1 MPDEHVS
8 NQGEHR
14 VVLDMQPDFM
24 CRFLPDS
31 TLTFVN
37 DAYCRFWK
45 KSREQLIGTKFIELI
60 PEASRASVLA
70 RIQRLHSGVDWHEHP
85 VTLPDG
91 SIGWHLW
98 MNLAILDANG
108 TLVEFQGVGHDVT
121 ERHTAED
128 ALRRAE
134 ARNTAILKAIPDLM
148 FVLLRDGTYIDYHA
162 RDVKLLLVPPT
173 SFIGRKVRDVLP
185 LPLGDIMMDAIERA
199 FGSADPVVVEYELPI
214 DDARFYEA
222 RIVQKGPDRVLAI
235 VRDVTE
241 GKRASELNRQ
251 LAGRLIA
258 RQDIERQRI
267 ARELHDDVSQRLAL
281 LNFEIAQIAAQ
292 THGQHV
298 RAQLDTLS
306 AHVGEIAT
314 DVHNLA
320 YELHPSRLQ
329 AIGLV
334 ASVQSLCRDAL
345 KGDVHVA
352 FTHDAIPSSVDA
364 DVSLCVYRIIQE
376 ALHNVLRHSHSRDAQ
391 VRLAYDGG
399 GIVLQIADSGSGF
412 DPKHIVGARLGLRS
426 MEERVAAL
434 NGQFAVHGDP
444 GEGTRIDVRIPIA

>member
-1 MPDEHVS
+1 VTRAD
-8 NQGEHR
+8 
-14 VVLDMQPDFM
+14 
-24 CRFLPDS
+24 
-31 TLTFVN
+31 
-37 DAYCRFWK
+37 
-45 KSREQLIGTKFIELI
+45 GT
-60 PEASRASVLA
+60 V
-70 RIQRLHSGVDWHEHP
+70 
-85 VTLPDG
+85 
-91 SIGWHLW
+91 GWHLW

-108 TLVEFQGVGHDVT
+108 NLVEFQGVGHDVT
-121 ERHTAED
+121 ERHISEE

-134 ARNTAILKAIPDLM
+134 SRSSAILRAIPDLM
-148 FVLLRDGTYIDYHA
+148 FVVLRDGTYIDYHA
-162 RDVKLLLVPPT
+162 RDVNLLFVPPT
-173 SFIGRKVRDVLP
+173 AFIGRKVREVLP
-185 LPLGDIMMDAIERA
+185 PALAELMMDAIERA
-199 FGSADPVVVEYELPI
+199 FASADPVVVDYELPS
-214 DDARFYEA
+214 DEPRFYEA
-222 RIVQKGPDRVLAI
+222 RIVQKSADRVLAI

-241 GKRASELNRQ
+241 AKRASELNRR

-258 RQDIERQRI
+258 RQDVERQRI
-267 ARELHDDVSQRLAL
+267 ARELHDDVNQRLAL

-292 THGQHV
+292 TDAQHV
-298 RAQLDTLS
+298 RAQLDTLA

-376 ALHNVLRHSHSRDAQ
+376 ALHNVLRHSHARDAQ
-391 VRLAYDGG
+391 VRLTYDGG
-399 GIVLQIADSGSGF
+399 GIVLQIADCGAGF
-412 DPKHIVGARLGLRS
+412 DPKHTAGARLGLRS

-434 NGQFAVHGDP
+434 NGQFAVHGNL
-444 GEGTRIDVRIPIA
+444 GEGTRIDVRIPLA